1 MSYLVYIK
9 QALANLFKPP
19 VTSKYPLEPKTF
31 CPGERGR
38 VVNDISQCILC
49 GMCERSCPAGAITV
63 DRKTG
68 TWKINPFSCIQCGA
82 CVEACPKKCLSMDPH
97 YAAPALKKS
106 EIILQTI
113 QKEGKAEIHKE
124 VAAIQTSAASLSMD
138 DRSHIVN
145 NVMKCIFCG
154 MCERNCPAG
163 AITVDRRSRTWRINL
178 EACVNCGTCIDNC
191 PRKCLS
197 LGCYLGNRTEVTVH
211 GKMPMRKAAPKP
223 VAPVAPVAAVP
234 APQPVTAV
242 DVPDS
247 HIRNEIE
254 KCLFC
259 GKCEHNCPAEAIS
272 IDRKNRT
279 WTIDRE
285 KCITCGVCADA
296 CPVHCLT
303 LADGWEADEKKEK
316 VTTYQGKI
324 LTRRPRVRPAPP
336 AAKPEVKETPKVE
349 STLISLKAE
358 GPDSTNPWHVHNE
371 IKDCLFC
378 GKCEHTCPVDAISI
392 DRKNRTWTIDR
403 DKCVTCSACTEGCP
417 KHCLT
422 LKEEWEEGE
431 NKAVHVTLQG
441 TQPTRPSRPPVKE
454 PPKEKVAPVVSPK
467 KEEPGKISDNPWHVK
482 NEIEKC
488 LFCGKCEHTC
498 PVDAISIDR
507 KNRTWTIDRDKCVTC
522 GACTEGCPKKCLT
535 LKEAWG
541 ADENRAALLTLQGK
555 APVRPSR
562 PAPKAPPKVEPVEET
577 PKVEEK
583 PVAATEVPQSE
594 NSFHVRNTIEK
605 CLFCGK
611 CEHSCPAQA
620 ISIDRKNRT
629 WTIDREKCMVCGVCA
644 EGCPA
649 KCLSM
654 EEEWQEGENKALVLT
669 LQGKPP
675 MRRPRPTG
683 KGPSHA

>member
-19 VTSKYPLEPKTF
+19 VTSKYPLQPKTF

-38 VVNDISQCILC
+38 VLNDISQCILC
-49 GMCERSCPAGAITV
+49 GMCERSCPAGALTV

-106 EIILQTI
+106 EIILQAI
-113 QKEGKAEIHKE
+113 QKEGKAEVHKE
-124 VAAIQTSAASLSMD
+124 VATIQKSAGALSMD

-154 MCERNCPAG
+154 MCERNCPAD

-223 VAPVAPVAAVP
+223 VAPAVSAATAP
-234 APQPVTAV
+234 APKPAASV

-259 GKCEHNCPAEAIS
+259 GKCEHTCPAEAIS

-303 LADGWEADEKKEK
+303 LADGWDEGEKKEL
-316 VTTYQGKI
+316 VTTYQGKV

-336 AAKPEVKETPKVE
+336 TKQPEVKEPPKAE
-349 STLISLKAE
+349 SAPVSVKAE
-358 GPDSTNPWHVHNE
+358 GQESTNPWHIHNE

-392 DRKNRTWTIDR
+392 DRRNRTWTIDR
-403 DKCVTCSACTEGCP
+403 EKCVTCGACTEGCPKHCLILKETWEEGENRSLHLTLQGTPPARPVRVPVKEPPKKEATPTATAPKEEPGQESDNPWHIHNEIKDCLFCGKCEHTCPVNAISIDRRNRTWTIDREKCVTCGVCTEGCP

-422 LKEEWEEGE
+422 LKETWDEGE
-431 NKAVHVTLQG
+431 NRTL
-441 TQPTRPSRPPVKE
+441 
-454 PPKEKVAPVVSPK
+454 
-467 KEEPGKISDNPWHVK
+467 H
-482 NEIEKC
+482 
-488 LFCGKCEHTC
+488 
-498 PVDAISIDR
+498 
-507 KNRTWTIDRDKCVTC
+507 
-522 GACTEGCPKKCLT
+522 
-535 LKEAWG
+535 
-541 ADENRAALLTLQGK
+541 LTLQG
-555 APVRPSR
+555 
-562 PAPKAPPKVEPVEET
+562 
-577 PKVEEK
+577 
-583 PVAATEVPQSE
+583 Q
-594 NSFHVRNTIEK
+594 
-605 CLFCGK
+605 
-611 CEHSCPAQA
+611 
-620 ISIDRKNRT
+620 
-629 WTIDREKCMVCGVCA
+629 
-644 EGCPA
+644 
-649 KCLSM
+649 
-654 EEEWQEGENKALVLT
+654 
-669 LQGKPP
+669 PP
-675 MRRPRPTG
+675 MRRPAG